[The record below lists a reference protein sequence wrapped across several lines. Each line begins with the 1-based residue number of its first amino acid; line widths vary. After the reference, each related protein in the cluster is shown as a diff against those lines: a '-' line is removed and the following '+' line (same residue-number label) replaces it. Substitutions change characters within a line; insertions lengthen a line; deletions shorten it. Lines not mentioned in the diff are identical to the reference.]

1 MDGFNNLKTCRYQI
15 RCLQTQDIEKIS
27 YGLRNK
33 IFKME
38 NSGNTGLRNNNAMK
52 KN

>member
-1 MDGFNNLKTCRYQI
+1 MDGFNNLKICRYQI

-38 NSGNTGLRNNNAMK
+38 NCGNTGLRNNNAMK